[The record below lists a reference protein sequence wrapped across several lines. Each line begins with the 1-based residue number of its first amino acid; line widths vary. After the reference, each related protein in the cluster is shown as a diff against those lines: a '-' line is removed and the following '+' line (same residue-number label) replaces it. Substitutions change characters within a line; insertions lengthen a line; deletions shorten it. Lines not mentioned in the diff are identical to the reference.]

1 MFTTVLIANRGE
13 IACRAIRTLK
23 RLGVTSV
30 AVYSDA
36 DRNAPHVAEADRA
49 VALGGDKAADSY
61 LRIDKIL
68 AAAAATGA
76 QAIYPG
82 YGFLSESA
90 EFADACEAAGIAF
103 IGPTAAQMRE
113 FGLKHRA
120 RELAALAG
128 VPMTPGTGLLESV
141 EQAVS
146 AAARIGYPVM
156 LKSTAG
162 GGGIGLTR
170 CDDEAALR
178 DAYDSVKRLGEQ
190 FFRDAGAAEFN
201 LHTVWVSIPHFF
213 DYLAETV
220 PTLHWHLMF
229 ADGRTEGSLAYWGYR
244 LNIQLPL
251 IWETL
256 QLALAATIFSVLVA
270 TVLAFLAAGNT
281 YTPAS
286 VRLAIRTLVAF
297 LRTMPELA
305 WAVMFV
311 MAFGI
316 GAIPGFLALA
326 LHTIGSLTKLFY
338 ESIETASNKPVRGLA
353 ACGAT
358 PLQRMRFG
366 LWPQV
371 KPVFLSY
378 SFMRLEINFRQST
391 ILGLVGA
398 GGIGQELMTN
408 IKLDRYDQVSMTLLL
423 IIVVVSVLDYV
434 SGELRK
440 RVVEGAK

>member
-1 MFTTVLIANRGE
+1 MNTDFAHYYQRIRSKQKREALLWSLGLVVLY
-13 IACRAIRTLK
+13 
-23 RLGVTSV
+23 LG
-30 AVYSDA
+30 
-36 DRNAPHVAEADRA
+36 
-49 VALGGDKAADSY
+49 
-61 LRIDKIL
+61 
-68 AAAAATGA
+68 
-76 QAIYPG
+76 
-82 YGFLSESA
+82 
-90 EFADACEAAGIAF
+90 AGN
-103 IGPTAAQMRE
+103 
-113 FGLKHRA
+113 L
-120 RELAALAG
+120 
-128 VPMTPGTGLLESV
+128 
-141 EQAVS
+141 
-146 AAARIGYPVM
+146 
-156 LKSTAG
+156 
-162 GGGIGLTR
+162 
-170 CDDEAALR
+170 
-178 DAYDSVKRLGEQ
+178 
-190 FFRDAGAAEFN
+190 AEFN

-220 PTLHWHLMF
+220 PTLHWNLLF

-353 ACGAT
+353 
-358 PLQRMRFG
+358 
-366 LWPQV
+366 PQV

>member
-1 MFTTVLIANRGE
+1 MIGVSEGSQHPCDLKDEGYILNKDFAHYYQQIRSKQKRETLIWSLGLVVLY
-13 IACRAIRTLK
+13 
-23 RLGVTSV
+23 LG
-30 AVYSDA
+30 
-36 DRNAPHVAEADRA
+36 
-49 VALGGDKAADSY
+49 
-61 LRIDKIL
+61 
-68 AAAAATGA
+68 
-76 QAIYPG
+76 
-82 YGFLSESA
+82 
-90 EFADACEAAGIAF
+90 AGNI
-103 IGPTAAQMRE
+103 
-113 FGLKHRA
+113 
-120 RELAALAG
+120 
-128 VPMTPGTGLLESV
+128 
-141 EQAVS
+141 
-146 AAARIGYPVM
+146 
-156 LKSTAG
+156 
-162 GGGIGLTR
+162 
-170 CDDEAALR
+170 
-178 DAYDSVKRLGEQ
+178 
-190 FFRDAGAAEFN
+190 AEFN
-201 LHTVWVSIPHFF
+201 LHTVWLSIPHFF
-213 DYLAETV
+213 DYLAETI
-220 PTLHWHLMF
+220 PTLHWRLLF
-229 ADGRTEGSLAYWGYR
+229 ADGHTEGSFAYWGYR

-256 QLALAATIFSVLVA
+256 QLALAATILSVLVA
-270 TVLAFLAAGNT
+270 GVLAFLAANNT
-281 YTPAS
+281 HSPATL
-286 VRLAIRTLVAF
+286 RLTIRTLVAF

-338 ESIETASNKPVRGLA
+338 ESIETASNKPVRGLM

-366 LWPQV
+366 MWPQV

-423 IIVVVSVLDYV
+423 IILVVSLLDYT

-440 RVVEGAK
+440 RVVEGKK